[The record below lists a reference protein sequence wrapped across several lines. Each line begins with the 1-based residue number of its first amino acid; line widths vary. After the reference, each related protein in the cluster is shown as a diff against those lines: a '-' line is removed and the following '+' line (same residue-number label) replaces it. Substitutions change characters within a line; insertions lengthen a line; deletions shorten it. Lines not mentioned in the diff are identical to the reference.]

1 MPPKQNFHMFG
12 VSLFPLLVSVNND
25 YKSLINKLKNI
36 VFNMSPCLTLF
47 FTCSLLIPLKT
58 SENQKFSDVF
68 RGIKRENWEEKD

>member
-47 FTCSLLIPLKT
+47 FPMFPFDPP
-58 SENQKFSDVF
+58 ENIRKPKVF
-68 RGIKRENWEEKD
+68 